1 MFIAIVWIIVSSLLV
16 LWSLAAWGVHAVGV
30 WAASNAG
37 SLSGA
42 AASVGGLHL
51 PQWLAAWVPPELAVE
66 GKRFQI
72 KSNDRLAEGRVVLRP
87 FYDPDGARL
96 KS

>member
-1 MFIAIVWIIVSSLLV
+1 MSD
-16 LWSLAAWGVHAVGV
+16 
-30 WAASNAG
+30 G
-37 SLSGA
+37 SLPGEGDAVVA
-42 AASVGGLHL
+42 ANAPVGRVTSAKRSPLLGRTIGL
-51 PQWLAAWVPPELAVE
+51 AWVPPELAVE
-66 GKRFQI
+66 GKGFQI